1 MSVRKAASADM
12 VPPQVMADDER
23 AESDAPTFIPR
34 SREADNLLGTVLGSF
49 RLTRR
54 LGRGGMGTV
63 YLGQHLHIGSRVAIK
78 VLHGRLATHP
88 SVLKRFQVEAQA
100 VNLIGHENIVS
111 ILDLHLDLPRPYLIM
126 EYLEGQPLSSL
137 LPGPVPV
144 ETVVPLLAQV
154 CDALQATHARGII
167 HRDLKPENL
176 FLTHR
181 GRNQPFVK
189 VLDFGIAKLQHAEHG
204 TDTCE
209 GTLIGSPDYMSP
221 EQGRGESLDGRSD
234 LYSLGVI
241 AYQLVTGRLP
251 FIERSLAAQLLA
263 HQTRQPPAPHG
274 LDPRVPPALSEAI
287 LRALAKKPEER
298 FPDAAA
304 FQAALWASLATP
316 SPDIP
321 QAMAYAPREP
331 KGAPPPRPRLGM
343 PVRVEADSTPPRN
356 YTCSELS
363 RGGMF
368 LHTEGP
374 LPPLLSRMQVVL
386 EPPSGPLACT
396 AEVVRHVTPDEA
408 RAWQMAAGFGVQF
421 VEPGVAFR
429 TAIAHLLQ
437 GLPLNSL
444 TPAPLPAD
452 PAADAEAQR
461 ELELYRERSTED
473 FYAFLALP
481 PDTSCE
487 EVRVRV
493 RRARQALERLRELAL
508 SPLLR
513 ARVDAVH
520 ARLMQAAETLGHPVH
535 RAAYDA
541 ERGHFHG
548 VACCLAAGLTVTQLE
563 HLRRDFLVRHPL
575 ASSTAHH
582 HFVTAR
588 ACEASGQEARA
599 IAAYEQALVLDP
611 LALDIQKHYL
621 RLRRKLAGLKPSST
635 ALPAVR
641 PGPPE
646 PSKG

>member
-1 MSVRKAASADM
+1 MSFRKAASAD
-12 VPPQVMADDER
+12 VATPPLALADDER
-23 AESDAPTFIPR
+23 AASEAPTLIPR
-34 SREADNLLGTVLGSF
+34 SRDVDNLLGTVLGSF

-54 LGRGGMGTV
+54 LGSGGMGTV

-78 VLHGRLATHP
+78 VLHSRLATHA
-88 SVLKRFQVEAQA
+88 SVLKRFQVEAQS

-154 CDALQATHARGII
+154 CDALQATHARGIV

-189 VLDFGIAKLQHAEHG
+189 VLDFGIAKLQDTEHS
-204 TDTCE
+204 TDTSE
-209 GTLIGSPDYMSP
+209 GVLIGSPEYMSP
-221 EQGRGESLDGRSD
+221 EQGRGEDLDGRAD

-251 FIERSLAAQLLA
+251 FMERSLTALLLA
-263 HQTRQPPAPHG
+263 HQSRQPPAPHA
-274 LDPRVPPALSEAI
+274 LDPRVPRALSEAI
-287 LRALAKKPEER
+287 LRALAKKPEDR
-298 FPDAAA
+298 FQDAAT
-304 FQAALWASLATP
+304 FQAALWASLASP
-316 SPDIP
+316 SPDLP
-321 QAMAYAPREP
+321 QETAYAPREP

-343 PVRVEADSTPPRN
+343 PVRVEAESTPPRN

-374 LPPLLSRMQVVL
+374 LPPLLSRMQLVL

-396 AEVVRHVTPDEA
+396 CEVVRHVTPEEA

-421 VEPGVAFR
+421 IEPGVAFR

-493 RRARQALERLRELAL
+493 RRARHALERLRELAL

-520 ARLMQAAETLGHPVH
+520 SRLLQASETLGHPVH

-599 IAAYEQALVLDP
+599 LAAYEQALVLDP

-621 RLRRKLAGLKPSST
+621 RLRRKLAGLRPSST
-635 ALPAVR
+635 AIPSV
-641 PGPPE
+641 
-646 PSKG
+646 SKG